1 MPMPVGVVL
10 SVAVSVAL
18 AASPSPPALPRLILS
33 LQKSAPG
40 KLTVRVENVGKQPL
54 VLVGRTYLALLSER
68 FDGAQVPVYWGEVTT
83 LALPTTS
90 RPMRL
95 AARQKLDFPLDL
107 RAVLWSP
114 DRSGLGPGHT
124 LARGVRPGD
133 YELQVRLVDEREAWW
148 QSGGIPITVSQGGGV
163 TF

>member
-1 MPMPVGVVL
+1 MPMPAGVVL
-10 SVAVSVAL
+10 SLAVSVAL
-18 AASPSPPALPRLILS
+18 ASSPPTLPRLVLS
-33 LQKSAPG
+33 LQKGAPG
-40 KLTVRVENVGKQPL
+40 KLTVRVENVGNQPL
-54 VLVGRTYLALLSER
+54 VLAGRTYMVLSSAR
-68 FDGAQVPVYWGEVTT
+68 SDGAQVPVYWGEVTA

-95 AARQKLDFPLDL
+95 TARQKLDVPLDL
-107 RAVLWSP
+107 RSVLWSP
-114 DRSGLGPGHT
+114 DRSGLGAGHT

>member
-1 MPMPVGVVL
+1 MPMPAGVVL

-18 AASPSPPALPRLILS
+18 AASPPALPRLILS
-33 LQKSAPG
+33 LQKGAPG
-40 KLTVRVENVGKQPL
+40 KLTVRVENVGNQPL
-54 VLVGRTYLALLSER
+54 VLAGRTYLALSSER
-68 FDGAQVPVYWGEVTT
+68 SDGAQVPVYWGEVTA

-95 AARQKLDFPLDL
+95 AARQKLDVPLDL
-107 RAVLWSP
+107 RSVLWSP
-114 DRSGLGPGHT
+114 DRSGLGAGHT

-133 YELQVRLVDEREAWW
+133 YELHVQIIDEREASWR
-148 QSGGIPITVSQGGGV
+148 SGGIPITVSQGGGV

>member
-1 MPMPVGVVL
+1 VIPTPAGVIV
-10 SVAVSVAL
+10 SVAVSVAV
-18 AASPSPPALPRLILS
+18 AASPPALPRLILS

-54 VLVGRTYLALLSER
+54 VLAGRTYLALTSER
-68 FDGAQVPVYWGEVTT
+68 SDGVQVPVYWGEVTT

-95 AARQKLDFPLDL
+95 AARQKLDVPLDL
-107 RAVLWSP
+107 GAVLWSP
-114 DRSGLGPGHT
+114 DRSGLGAGHT

-133 YELQVRLVDEREAWW
+133 YEIQVQMVDEREAWW
-148 QSGGIPITVSQGGGV
+148 QSGGIPIKVSQGGGV

>member
-1 MPMPVGVVL
+1 MPMPAGVVL

-18 AASPSPPALPRLILS
+18 AASPPAVPRLILS
-33 LQKSAPG
+33 LQKGGPG
-40 KLTVRVENVGKQPL
+40 KLTVRVENVGNQPL
-54 VLVGRTYLALLSER
+54 VLAGRTYLALSSAR
-68 FDGAQVPVYWGEVTT
+68 SDGAQVPVYWGEVTA

-95 AARQKLDFPLDL
+95 AARQKLDVPLDL

-114 DRSGLGPGHT
+114 DRSGLGAGHT